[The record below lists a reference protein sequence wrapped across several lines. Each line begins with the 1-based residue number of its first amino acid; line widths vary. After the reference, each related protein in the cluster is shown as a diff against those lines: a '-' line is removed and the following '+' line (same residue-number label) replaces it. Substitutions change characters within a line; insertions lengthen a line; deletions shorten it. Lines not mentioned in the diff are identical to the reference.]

1 MMKPIQVYADRAA
14 QTRAAVELFVS
25 LAQQAILER
34 GLFTAALS
42 GGSTP
47 EPVYTALAAPELQ
60 SQLDWENIHLFF
72 VDERHVPTDGPE
84 SNFRMVKTAL
94 LSKVELPAE
103 NIHRVRTE
111 TDVRLAAFSY
121 EEELRAYFDGP
132 WPRFD
137 LVLLGMGSD
146 GHTASLFPETI
157 GLKEGQRWYIANRT
171 TAGVAW
177 RLTLTINAINHARVI
192 AVLVS
197 GQAKADMLAEVMTGP
212 FEPEQKPIQ
221 LISPV
226 DGEMVWLID
235 QEAASRLP
243 EELIS

>member
-1 MMKPIQVYADRAA
+1 MKSIQVYADRAA
-14 QTRAAVELFVS
+14 QTRAAVALFVS
-25 LAQQAILER
+25 LAQQAVLER

-47 EPVYTALAAPELQ
+47 EPVYAALAAPDLQ
-60 SQLDWENIHLFF
+60 NQLDWEYIHLFF
-72 VDERHVPTDGPE
+72 GDERHVPLEDPA
-84 SNFRMVKTAL
+84 SNFRRVKEAL
-94 LSKVELPAE
+94 LSKVDLPAE

-132 WPRFD
+132 WPCFD

-146 GHTASLFPETI
+146 GHTASLFPETT
-157 GLKEGQRWYIANRT
+157 GLHEEQRWFIANRT
-171 TAGVAW
+171 SAGVAW
-177 RLTLTINAINHARVI
+177 RLTLTKNAINHARMI
-192 AVLVS
+192 AVLVN
-197 GQAKADMLAEVMTGP
+197 GQTKAEMLAEVMTGS

-226 DGEMVWLID
+226 DGEMVWLVD
-235 QEAASRLP
+235 QDAASKLP